1 LAFDLGFFT
10 ALIGTT
16 IFLSAPIAFAFLG
29 VMWGELS
36 GVFVFGIEGEMLVGA
51 VAGYL
56 GTFATGNIAIGLG
69 VGLLTGVALGV
80 LSGFF
85 EVTLGADQIIFA
97 IALLVIGPS
106 LSSYLYGS
114 YLGGLGVS
122 AITLSIKTFESVP
135 IPYLS
140 SIPIIGPFFN
150 QPAIVYLMYGLVVLT
165 HVFFYRTN
173 IGLKIR
179 SVGMNPLAAD
189 SMAVNVYLVRYL
201 CLVISAMFA
210 ALGGMTMIMAQT
222 GFYSDNVTAGR
233 GLIAIALVRVGNW
246 RTQLT
251 FAATLVV
258 GLLLALVADLQG
270 LFSGGGVVSTSF
282 PYEIFATIPYIF
294 AIAVI
299 GISYRWTRSNQPA
312 SIGRPY
318 KRE

>member
-1 LAFDLGFFT
+1 LAFDLGFYT
-10 ALIGTT
+10 TLVGTT

-36 GVFVFGIEGEMLVGA
+36 GVFVFGIEGQMLLGA
-51 VAGYL
+51 VAGFL
-56 GTFATGNIAIGLG
+56 GTLATGNIAIGLG
-69 VGLLTGVALGV
+69 LGLLTGIAIGL

-106 LSSYLYGS
+106 LSSFLYGS
-114 YLGGLGVS
+114 YLGGLGLS
-122 AITLSIKTFESVP
+122 AFSLSIKTFQNVA

-140 SIPIIGPFFN
+140 DIPLIGPFFN
-150 QPAIVYLMYGLVVLT
+150 QPIIVYLMYVLVVLT
-165 HVFFYRTN
+165 HIFFYRTN
-173 IGLKIR
+173 LGLKIR
-179 SVGMNPLAAD
+179 AVGMNPLAAD
-189 SMAVNVYLVRYL
+189 SMAVNVYLVRYVS
-201 CLVISAMFA
+201 LVISAMLA
-210 ALGGMTMIMAQT
+210 TLGGMTMIMAQT

-258 GLLLALVADLQG
+258 GLLLSLVADLQG
-270 LFSGGGVVSTSF
+270 LFSGGGVISTTF
-282 PYEIFATIPYIF
+282 PYEIFATLPYIF

-299 GISYRWTRSNQPA
+299 GISYKWTRSNQPA

-318 KRE
+318 KRD